1 MPPNTLEPAEIRLE
15 LKNGE
20 TLTERVRYPR
30 GVLQNPVPEKV
41 MNDKF
46 RDCVNGKLDSQSTTE
61 IETVLGNV
69 DKLNN
74 VRELTQKLI

>member
-1 MPPNTLEPAEIRLE
+1 
-15 LKNGE
+15 
-20 TLTERVRYPR
+20 
-30 GVLQNPVPEKV
+30 